1 MKKRHLVAILLG
13 IVTVVL
19 AGNLL
24 NHLLGWDL
32 TAILAGLVA
41 GLEVGYWI
49 GAPEITRKVH
59 LRVLSGIC
67 SKTAATA
74 LLSLAGVIV
83 FFTAYLAAIGA
94 SAYIGI
100 HVAEW
105 VAAWSIWGG
114 GLSSVEPNSPFQL
127 PVFSFAAIILSF
139 AVSAIVIPLWLID
152 ALFHDNEFADG
163 LIKFLLI
170 PIIGIGVGLV
180 MPFVIIIGLPV
191 LALAV
196 AGAVILLAIW
206 GLTSLVI
213 LAGKEELITITV
225 GITIGGLSGL
235 VYGQWTHLE
244 VMPTMT
250 AIAIGAITGLPAAY
264 AVHRLG
270 RAHFLL
276 RLMGK
281 TEEAGA

>member
-32 TAILAGLVA
+32 TAILVGLVA
-41 GLEVGYWI
+41 GMEVGYWT
-49 GAPEITRKVH
+49 GAPQFTKKVH
-59 LRVLSGIC
+59 IKVLSGIC
-67 SKTAATA
+67 SETAATG
-74 LLSLAGVIV
+74 LLTLAGVIV
-83 FFTAYLAAIGA
+83 FVAAYSAATGA
-94 SAYIGI
+94 SAYIGK

-114 GLSSVEPNSPFQL
+114 GLNIVEINSPVQL
-127 PVFSFAAIILSF
+127 HAFSFAVMFLSF
-139 AVSAIVIPLWLID
+139 AVSAIVIPLWLMD
-152 ALFHDNEFADG
+152 ALFHGNEFVDG

-180 MPFVIIIGLPV
+180 MPFIIIIGLPI

-196 AGAVILLAIW
+196 ASVVILLAIW
-206 GLTSLVI
+206 GLTVLVI
-213 LAGKEELITITV
+213 LAGKQELATITV
-225 GITIGGLSGL
+225 GVVIGGLAGL

-244 VMPTMT
+244 IMPTLT

-264 AVHRLG
+264 AVLRLG